1 MLLRYFV
8 STLFGNLTRCLQRT
22 ESNRTK
28 MASKYTPDNRL
39 KADLR
44 KNADNLLT
52 KSDKEKSQTTNYQ
65 LFAIL
70 KARSE
75 ANAINLNRILPILIL
90 SYLHINILHPFF
102 INCEVWKFSKIR
114 PMYDKNDYICNRQNL
129 LTYGILLLPHPLD
142 PEKQTGQNP
151 NSLHSW
157 PW

>member
-75 ANAINLNRILPILIL
+75 ADSNRCTRFCRPLP
-90 SYLHINILHPFF
+90 SH
-102 INCEVWKFSKIR
+102 SAIR
-114 PMYDKNDYICNRQNL
+114 PNRRSFPYPNTSANPHCSGLRTKKIGFEIANIQTFLIFAKLIRNFPFSPKI
-129 LTYGILLLPHPLD
+129 TYLYTTKITL
-142 PEKQTGQNP
+142 
-151 NSLHSW
+151 
-157 PW
+157 

>member
-1 MLLRYFV
+1 
-8 STLFGNLTRCLQRT
+8 
-22 ESNRTK
+22 

-75 ANAINLNRILPILIL
+75 AELI
-90 SYLHINILHPFF
+90 Y
-102 INCEVWKFSKIR
+102 
-114 PMYDKNDYICNRQNL
+114 
-129 LTYGILLLPHPLD
+129 
-142 PEKQTGQNP
+142 
-151 NSLHSW
+151 
-157 PW
+157 